1 MRLRSP
7 TTGAVL
13 ARDGHAL
20 TAPGERWPVI
30 DDIAFLRAGRERL
43 AMAALARLDSGDVAG
58 ATVCL
63 LADRDDWASGPG
75 PVEADLRRLVAERDR
90 LSFREAMRLLAFG
103 PVADYLA
110 HRWSDPTFLSGLA
123 LADAYWPGRPPRVLE
138 VACGTGQFLRAF
150 APHAAQVTGIDVV
163 WSKLWLARHWVA
175 ADAALVCCDA
185 AHDWPLPAG
194 KADLVFC
201 HDAFYFLPAK
211 PHVAAEMRRC
221 AAANAMTL
229 VGHAHN
235 ALADNHSSGAPL
247 APGAYAAL
255 FAPAT
260 LFDDAALTAAS
271 ISRTAPE
278 AADAAALAGAPAISL
293 AHPAAAPRAVMGR
306 FDPAAGSL
314 LRLNALYG
322 PAANGRALAFPSA
335 RYAAEYATLATYPR
349 EIAADLAEEAAAD
362 AVDPELV
369 RRRVYVDLP
378 ERW

>member
-1 MRLRSP
+1 MRLCSP
-7 TTGAVL
+7 NTGAIL
-13 ARDGHAL
+13 SREGHAL
-20 TAPGERWPVI
+20 VAPGERWPVI
-30 DDIAFLRAGRERL
+30 DDIAFLRAGRDQL
-43 AMAALARLDSGDVAG
+43 ISDTLARLDAGDAAG
-58 ATVCL
+58 ATACL
-63 LADRDDWASGPG
+63 LGDRDDWASGPG
-75 PVEADLRRLVAERDR
+75 PTPADLRRLVAEQDQ

-103 PVADYLA
+103 PVADYLT

-123 LADAYWPGRPPRVLE
+123 LADAYWPQRPPRVLE

-150 APHAAQVTGIDVV
+150 TPRAAQVTGIDVV

-175 ADAALVCCDA
+175 PDAALICCDVA
-185 AHDWPLPAG
+185 YGWPLPAG
-194 KADLVFC
+194 EADLLFC

-221 AAANAMTL
+221 AAPGAMTL

-235 ALADNHSSGAPL
+235 ALIDNHSSGAPL
-247 APGAYAAL
+247 CPDEYAAL

-260 LFDDAALTAAS
+260 LFDDAALTAAAVS
-271 ISRTAPE
+271 HTMPVR
-278 AADAAALAGAPAISL
+278 ADVAALALAPAISL
-293 AHPAAAPRAVMGR
+293 AHPSRAPGAVTGR

-314 LRLNALYG
+314 LSLNALYG
-322 PAANGRALAFPSA
+322 PVANGRVLAFPSA
-335 RYAAEYATLATYPR
+335 RYAAEYAALATYPPQ
-349 EIAADLAEEAAAD
+349 IAADLAETVATG

>member
-7 TTGAVL
+7 VTGAVL

-20 TAPGERWPVI
+20 VAPGERWPVI
-30 DDIAFLRAGRERL
+30 DDIAFLRAGREQL
-43 AMAALARLDSGDVAG
+43 ATTALARLDAGDPAG
-58 ATVCL
+58 ATACL
-63 LADRDDWASGPG
+63 LRDRDDWASGPG

-123 LADAYWPGRPPRVLE
+123 LADTYWPGHPPRVLE

-175 ADAALVCCDA
+175 ADATLICCDA

-194 KADLVFC
+194 DADLVFC

-211 PHVAAEMRRC
+211 PHVAAQMRRC
-221 AAANAMTL
+221 AAPGAVTL

-235 ALADNHSSGAPL
+235 ALTGNHSSGAPL

-260 LFDDAALTAAS
+260 LFDDVALTAAS

-278 AADAAALAGAPAISL
+278 VADAAALAGAPAISL
-293 AHPAAAPRAVMGR
+293 AHPAAAPRAVTGR

-322 PAANGRALAFPSA
+322 PATNGRAVAFPSA
-335 RYAAEYATLATYPR
+335 RYAAEYAALATYPQ
-349 EIAADLAEEAAAD
+349 EIAAELAETAAAD